1 MYELIT
7 HPEIQRA
14 QWKTRLHQIGQNLY
28 FTPAWRII
36 DWVAGKFFQIKE
48 AVLVP
53 WDRGFIIPGND
64 HKDLDLSNAGGGLL
78 LYPEAEGIVYEILI
92 GLKPGN
98 YQIGVYIPGVH
109 DYLLALADT
118 DAYPH
123 LTCPERRFLAAII
136 PEDSPYNN
144 PLLKL
149 WAVKDMPKWILKVY
163 VREGVDFEKCII
175 SFRVN
180 KLKVEEIPQPA
191 QYTTIKWYEE
201 IRGAW

>member
-1 MYELIT
+1 MYELAT

-28 FTPAWRII
+28 FTPAWRI
-36 DWVAGKFFQIKE
+36 DWAAGKYFKITE

-64 HKDLDLSNAGGGLL
+64 HKDLDLSNAEGGLL
-78 LYPEAEGIVYEILI
+78 LYPEAKGICYEILV

-98 YQIGVYIPGVH
+98 YQVGVYIPGPR
-109 DYLLALADT
+109 DYLLALADAAAFP
-118 DAYPH
+118 DLAD
-123 LTCPERRFLAAII
+123 PERRYLAAIT

-149 WAVKDMPKWILKVY
+149 WAVEDMPKWILKVH
-163 VREGVDFEKCII
+163 VREGVDFEKAII

-180 KLKVEEIPQPA
+180 KLELEEIPQPA